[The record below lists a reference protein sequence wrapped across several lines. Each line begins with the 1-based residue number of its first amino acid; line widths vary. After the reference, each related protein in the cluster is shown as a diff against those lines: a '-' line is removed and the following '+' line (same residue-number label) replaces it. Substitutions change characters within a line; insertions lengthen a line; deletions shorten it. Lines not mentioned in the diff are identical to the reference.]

1 MQSVQR
7 IESFKLSVKSDLKS
21 HKGGN
26 LRRPASASIK
36 ELFMN
41 DNSKI
46 TAERQ
51 TKIRS
56 SVKKYIAA
64 GMTAAVFALC
74 TVIGAAGA
82 GEPETV
88 DFETDIIPT
97 ETVAAQTEI
106 ADEPAEDIEV
116 SETLTAQVAA
126 FPSEKNISTDED
138 AVSTSADESTEIA
151 SDEVD
156 SDIAETEAVTTSEE
170 TADTDSD
177 DLDEEIFDD
186 EDSEAPTGSF
196 VSTEGAK
203 ASVPAVSAKSSPK
216 SHKADK
222 AEVKIV
228 VPEMS
233 SEAPIQPETE
243 AVTTVS
249 EDIAV
254 TEEAFADAPAAVNAV
269 SRFEVPDWL
278 TLDENGVPTE
288 YVDTISGKSCAYT
301 ADPGAL
307 MSTGKAVFQGYVA
320 VDPNIIPYGSELY
333 IVADDGEVYGYAIA
347 ADTGYSVRQGHIVVD
362 LFMDEY
368 NDCIQ
373 WGAKNV
379 TIYVLK

>member
-1 MQSVQR
+1 
-7 IESFKLSVKSDLKS
+7 
-21 HKGGN
+21 
-26 LRRPASASIK
+26 
-36 ELFMN
+36 MN

-46 TAERQ
+46 TAEGQ

-88 DFETDIIPT
+88 DLETDIIPT
-97 ETVAAQTEI
+97 ETVAAQTEM

-126 FPSEKNISTDED
+126 FPSEKNIGTDED
-138 AVSTSADESTEIA
+138 AVSTSADDSSDVTDEAA
-151 SDEVD
+151 SNEAD
-156 SDIAETEAVTTSEE
+156 SDIAETEAVITSEE

-196 VSTEGAK
+196 VSTDGAK
-203 ASVPAVSAKSSPK
+203 ASVQAVSAKSSPK

-222 AEVKIV
+222 SEVKIV

-254 TEEAFADAPAAVNAV
+254 TEAAFADAPEAVKAV
-269 SRFEVPDWL
+269 SRFEVPEWL

>member
-1 MQSVQR
+1 
-7 IESFKLSVKSDLKS
+7 
-21 HKGGN
+21 
-26 LRRPASASIK
+26 
-36 ELFMN
+36 MN

-46 TAERQ
+46 TAEGQ

-74 TVIGAAGA
+74 TVISAAGA

-88 DFETDIIPT
+88 DLETDIIPT
-97 ETVAAQTEI
+97 ETVAAQTEM

-138 AVSTSADESTEIA
+138 AISTSADDSSDVTDEAA
-151 SDEVD
+151 SNEAA
-156 SDIAETEAVTTSEE
+156 SDIAETEAVITSEE

-186 EDSEAPTGSF
+186 ENSEAPTGSF
-196 VSTEGAK
+196 VSTDGAK
-203 ASVPAVSAKSSPK
+203 ASVQAVSAKSSPK
-216 SHKADK
+216 ANKADK

-254 TEEAFADAPAAVNAV
+254 TEEAFADAPEAVKAV

-347 ADTGYSVRQGHIVVD
+347 ADTGYSVRQGHIIVD

>member
-1 MQSVQR
+1 
-7 IESFKLSVKSDLKS
+7 
-21 HKGGN
+21 
-26 LRRPASASIK
+26 
-36 ELFMN
+36 MN
-41 DNSKI
+41 DKSKI
-46 TAERQ
+46 TAEGQ

-156 SDIAETEAVTTSEE
+156 SDIAETEAVITSEE

-254 TEEAFADAPAAVNAV
+254 TEEAFADAPAAVKAV

>member
-1 MQSVQR
+1 
-7 IESFKLSVKSDLKS
+7 
-21 HKGGN
+21 
-26 LRRPASASIK
+26 
-36 ELFMN
+36 MN
-41 DNSKI
+41 DKTKI
-46 TAERQ
+46 TAEGQ

-74 TVIGAAGA
+74 TVIGAAGT

-88 DFETDIIPT
+88 DLETDIIPT
-97 ETVAAQTEI
+97 ETVAAQTEM
-106 ADEPAEDIEV
+106 ADEPAKDIEV

-126 FPSEKNISTDED
+126 FPSEKNIGTDED
-138 AVSTSADESTEIA
+138 AVSTSADDSSDVT
-151 SDEVD
+151 DEVASNEAD
-156 SDIAETEAVTTSEE
+156 SDIAETEAVITSEE
-170 TADTDSD
+170 TADADSD

-203 ASVPAVSAKSSPK
+203 ASVQAVSAKSSPK

-222 AEVKIV
+222 SEVKIV

-254 TEEAFADAPAAVNAV
+254 TEAAFADAPAAVKAV
-269 SRFEVPDWL
+269 SRFEVPEWL

-347 ADTGYSVRQGHIVVD
+347 ADTGYSVRQGHIIVD

>member
-1 MQSVQR
+1 
-7 IESFKLSVKSDLKS
+7 
-21 HKGGN
+21 
-26 LRRPASASIK
+26 
-36 ELFMN
+36 MN

-46 TAERQ
+46 TAEGQ

-88 DFETDIIPT
+88 DLETDVIPT

-126 FPSEKNISTDED
+126 FPSEKNIGTDED
-138 AVSTSADESTEIA
+138 AVSTSADDSADMADEAA
-151 SDEVD
+151 SDEVASNEAD
-156 SDIAETEAVTTSEE
+156 SDTAEAEAVIASEE
-170 TADTDSD
+170 TAGADSD

-203 ASVPAVSAKSSPK
+203 ASVQAVSAKSSPK
-216 SHKADK
+216 ANKADK

-254 TEEAFADAPAAVNAV
+254 TEEAFADAPAAVKAV

-347 ADTGYSVRQGHIVVD
+347 ADTGYSVRQGHIIVD

>member
-1 MQSVQR
+1 
-7 IESFKLSVKSDLKS
+7 
-21 HKGGN
+21 
-26 LRRPASASIK
+26 
-36 ELFMN
+36 MN

-46 TAERQ
+46 TAEGQ

-88 DFETDIIPT
+88 DLETDIIPT
-97 ETVAAQTEI
+97 ETVAAQTEM

-126 FPSEKNISTDED
+126 FPSEKNIGTDED
-138 AVSTSADESTEIA
+138 AVSTSADESADVT
-151 SDEVD
+151 SDEAA
-156 SDIAETEAVTTSEE
+156 SDIAETEAVITSEE

-186 EDSEAPTGSF
+186 ENLEAPTGSF

-203 ASVPAVSAKSSPK
+203 ASVQAVSAKSSPK

-254 TEEAFADAPAAVNAV
+254 TEEAFADAPEAVKAV
-269 SRFEVPDWL
+269 SRFEVPEWL

-347 ADTGYSVRQGHIVVD
+347 ADTGYSVRQGHIIVD

>member
-1 MQSVQR
+1 
-7 IESFKLSVKSDLKS
+7 
-21 HKGGN
+21 
-26 LRRPASASIK
+26 
-36 ELFMN
+36 MN
-41 DNSKI
+41 DNSKK
-46 TAERQ
+46 TAEGQ

-88 DFETDIIPT
+88 DLETDIIPT
-97 ETVAAQTEI
+97 ETVAAQTEM

-126 FPSEKNISTDED
+126 FPSEKNIGTDED
-138 AVSTSADESTEIA
+138 AISTSADDSSDVTDEAA
-151 SDEVD
+151 SNEAD
-156 SDIAETEAVTTSEE
+156 SDIAETEAVITSEE

-196 VSTEGAK
+196 VSTDGAK
-203 ASVPAVSAKSSPK
+203 ASVRAVSAKSSPK

-228 VPEMS
+228 IPEMS

>member
-1 MQSVQR
+1 
-7 IESFKLSVKSDLKS
+7 
-21 HKGGN
+21 
-26 LRRPASASIK
+26 
-36 ELFMN
+36 MN
-41 DNSKI
+41 DKTKI
-46 TAERQ
+46 TAEGQ

-88 DFETDIIPT
+88 DLETDIIPT
-97 ETVAAQTEI
+97 ETVAAQTEM

-126 FPSEKNISTDED
+126 FPSEKNIGTDED
-138 AVSTSADESTEIA
+138 AVSTSADDSSDVT
-151 SDEVD
+151 DEVASNEAD
-156 SDIAETEAVTTSEE
+156 SDIAETEAVITSEE

-203 ASVPAVSAKSSPK
+203 ASVQAVSAKSSPK

-222 AEVKIV
+222 SEVKIV

-254 TEEAFADAPAAVNAV
+254 TEAAFADAPEAVKAV
-269 SRFEVPDWL
+269 SRFEVPEWL

>member
-1 MQSVQR
+1 
-7 IESFKLSVKSDLKS
+7 
-21 HKGGN
+21 
-26 LRRPASASIK
+26 
-36 ELFMN
+36 MN

-46 TAERQ
+46 TAEGQ

-88 DFETDIIPT
+88 DLETDIIPT
-97 ETVAAQTEI
+97 ETVAAQTEM

-126 FPSEKNISTDED
+126 FPLEKNIGTDED
-138 AVSTSADESTEIA
+138 AVSTSADDSSDVTDEAA
-151 SDEVD
+151 SNEAD
-156 SDIAETEAVTTSEE
+156 SDIAETEAVITSEE

-177 DLDEEIFDD
+177 DFDEEIFDD

-196 VSTEGAK
+196 VSTDGAK
-203 ASVPAVSAKSSPK
+203 ASVQAVSAKSSPK

-222 AEVKIV
+222 SEVKIV

-254 TEEAFADAPAAVNAV
+254 TEEAFADAPAAVKAV
-269 SRFEVPDWL
+269 SRFEVPEWL

-347 ADTGYSVRQGHIVVD
+347 ADTGYSVRQGHIIVD

>member
-1 MQSVQR
+1 
-7 IESFKLSVKSDLKS
+7 
-21 HKGGN
+21 
-26 LRRPASASIK
+26 
-36 ELFMN
+36 MN

-138 AVSTSADESTEIA
+138 AVSTSADESTEIT
-151 SDEVD
+151 SGEVD

-203 ASVPAVSAKSSPK
+203 ASVQAVSAKSSPK

-222 AEVKIV
+222 SEVKIV

>member
-1 MQSVQR
+1 
-7 IESFKLSVKSDLKS
+7 
-21 HKGGN
+21 
-26 LRRPASASIK
+26 
-36 ELFMN
+36 MN

-46 TAERQ
+46 TAEGQ

-151 SDEVD
+151 SGEVD

-196 VSTEGAK
+196 VSTEGTK

-269 SRFEVPDWL
+269 SRFEVPEWL

>member
-1 MQSVQR
+1 
-7 IESFKLSVKSDLKS
+7 
-21 HKGGN
+21 
-26 LRRPASASIK
+26 
-36 ELFMN
+36 MN
-41 DNSKI
+41 DKTKI
-46 TAERQ
+46 TAEGQ

-82 GEPETV
+82 GEPEAV
-88 DFETDIIPT
+88 DLETDIIPT
-97 ETVAAQTEI
+97 ETVAAQTEM

-126 FPSEKNISTDED
+126 FPSEKNIGTDED
-138 AVSTSADESTEIA
+138 AVSTSADDSSDVT
-151 SDEVD
+151 DEVASNEAA
-156 SDIAETEAVTTSEE
+156 SDIAETEAVITSEE

-186 EDSEAPTGSF
+186 ENSEAPTGSF

-203 ASVPAVSAKSSPK
+203 ASVQAVSAKSSPK

-222 AEVKIV
+222 SEVKIV

-233 SEAPIQPETE
+233 SEAPVQPETE

-254 TEEAFADAPAAVNAV
+254 TEEAFADAPAAVKAV

-347 ADTGYSVRQGHIVVD
+347 ADTGYSVRQGHIIVD

>member
-1 MQSVQR
+1 
-7 IESFKLSVKSDLKS
+7 
-21 HKGGN
+21 
-26 LRRPASASIK
+26 
-36 ELFMN
+36 MN
-41 DNSKI
+41 DKTKI
-46 TAERQ
+46 TAEGQ

-88 DFETDIIPT
+88 DLETDIIPT
-97 ETVAAQTEI
+97 ETVAAQTEM

-126 FPSEKNISTDED
+126 FPSEKNIGTDED
-138 AVSTSADESTEIA
+138 AVSTSTDDSADVTDEVA
-151 SDEVD
+151 SDEAASNEAD
-156 SDIAETEAVTTSEE
+156 SDIAETEAVITSEG

-203 ASVPAVSAKSSPK
+203 ASVQAVSAKSSPK
-216 SHKADK
+216 ANKADK

-254 TEEAFADAPAAVNAV
+254 TEAAFADAPAAVKAV

>member
-1 MQSVQR
+1 
-7 IESFKLSVKSDLKS
+7 
-21 HKGGN
+21 
-26 LRRPASASIK
+26 
-36 ELFMN
+36 MN
-41 DNSKI
+41 DKTKI
-46 TAERQ
+46 TAEGQ

-88 DFETDIIPT
+88 DLETDIIPT
-97 ETVAAQTEI
+97 ETVAAQTEM

-126 FPSEKNISTDED
+126 FPSEKNIGTDED
-138 AVSTSADESTEIA
+138 AVSTSADDSSDVTDEAA
-151 SDEVD
+151 SNEAD
-156 SDIAETEAVTTSEE
+156 SDIAETEAVITSEE

-186 EDSEAPTGSF
+186 ENSEAPTGSF

-203 ASVPAVSAKSSPK
+203 ASVQAVSAKSSPK

-254 TEEAFADAPAAVNAV
+254 TEEAFADAPAAVKAV
-269 SRFEVPDWL
+269 SRFEVPEWL

-347 ADTGYSVRQGHIVVD
+347 ADTGYSVRQGHIIVD

>member
-1 MQSVQR
+1 
-7 IESFKLSVKSDLKS
+7 
-21 HKGGN
+21 
-26 LRRPASASIK
+26 
-36 ELFMN
+36 MN
-41 DNSKI
+41 DNFKI
-46 TAERQ
+46 TAEGQ

-88 DFETDIIPT
+88 DLETDIIPT
-97 ETVAAQTEI
+97 ETVAAQTEM
-106 ADEPAEDIEV
+106 ADEPAENIEV

-126 FPSEKNISTDED
+126 FPSEKNIGTDED
-138 AVSTSADESTEIA
+138 AVSTSADDSSDVTDEVA
-151 SDEVD
+151 SDEVA
-156 SDIAETEAVTTSEE
+156 SDIAETEAVITSEE

-203 ASVPAVSAKSSPK
+203 ASVQAVSAKSSPK
-216 SHKADK
+216 ANKADK
-222 AEVKIV
+222 SEVKIV

-254 TEEAFADAPAAVNAV
+254 TEEAFADAPEAVKAV
-269 SRFEVPDWL
+269 SRFEVPEWL

-347 ADTGYSVRQGHIVVD
+347 ADTGYSVRQGHIIVD

>member
-1 MQSVQR
+1 
-7 IESFKLSVKSDLKS
+7 
-21 HKGGN
+21 
-26 LRRPASASIK
+26 
-36 ELFMN
+36 MN

-46 TAERQ
+46 TAEGQ

-88 DFETDIIPT
+88 DLETDTIPT

-106 ADEPAEDIEV
+106 ADETAEDIEV

-126 FPSEKNISTDED
+126 FPSEKNIGTDED
-138 AVSTSADESTEIA
+138 AVSTSADDSADMT
-151 SDEVD
+151 SDEVTSNEAD
-156 SDIAETEAVTTSEE
+156 SDIAETEAVITSEE
-170 TADTDSD
+170 TADTNSD

-203 ASVPAVSAKSSPK
+203 ASVQAVSAKSSPK

-254 TEEAFADAPAAVNAV
+254 TEEAFADAPAAVKAV

-347 ADTGYSVRQGHIVVD
+347 ADTGYSVRQGHIIVD

>member
-1 MQSVQR
+1 
-7 IESFKLSVKSDLKS
+7 
-21 HKGGN
+21 
-26 LRRPASASIK
+26 
-36 ELFMN
+36 
-41 DNSKI
+41 
-46 TAERQ
+46 
-51 TKIRS
+51 
-56 SVKKYIAA
+56 
-64 GMTAAVFALC
+64 
-74 TVIGAAGA
+74 
-82 GEPETV
+82 
-88 DFETDIIPT
+88 
-97 ETVAAQTEI
+97 
-106 ADEPAEDIEV
+106 
-116 SETLTAQVAA
+116 
-126 FPSEKNISTDED
+126 
-138 AVSTSADESTEIA
+138 
-151 SDEVD
+151 
-156 SDIAETEAVTTSEE
+156 
-170 TADTDSD
+170 
-177 DLDEEIFDD
+177 
-186 EDSEAPTGSF
+186 
-196 VSTEGAK
+196 
-203 ASVPAVSAKSSPK
+203 
-216 SHKADK
+216 
-222 AEVKIV
+222 
-228 VPEMS
+228 MS

-243 AVTTVS
+243 AVTTVSKDTAVS

>member
-1 MQSVQR
+1 
-7 IESFKLSVKSDLKS
+7 
-21 HKGGN
+21 
-26 LRRPASASIK
+26 
-36 ELFMN
+36 MN
-41 DNSKI
+41 DKTKI
-46 TAERQ
+46 TAEGQ

-88 DFETDIIPT
+88 DLETDIIPT
-97 ETVAAQTEI
+97 ETVAAQTEM

-126 FPSEKNISTDED
+126 FPSEKNIGTDED
-138 AVSTSADESTEIA
+138 AVSTSADDSSDVT
-151 SDEVD
+151 DEVASNEAD
-156 SDIAETEAVTTSEE
+156 SDIAETEAVITSEE

-203 ASVPAVSAKSSPK
+203 ASVQAVSAKSSPK

-222 AEVKIV
+222 SEVKIV

-254 TEEAFADAPAAVNAV
+254 TEAAFADAPAAVKAV

-347 ADTGYSVRQGHIVVD
+347 ADTGYSVRQGHIIVD

>member
-1 MQSVQR
+1 
-7 IESFKLSVKSDLKS
+7 
-21 HKGGN
+21 
-26 LRRPASASIK
+26 
-36 ELFMN
+36 MN

-126 FPSEKNISTDED
+126 FPSEKNISTEED

-151 SDEVD
+151 SGEVD
-156 SDIAETEAVTTSEE
+156 SYIAETEAVTTSEE

-203 ASVPAVSAKSSPK
+203 ASVQAVSAKSSPK

-222 AEVKIV
+222 SEVKIV

-254 TEEAFADAPAAVNAV
+254 TEEAFADAPAAVKAV

>member
-1 MQSVQR
+1 
-7 IESFKLSVKSDLKS
+7 
-21 HKGGN
+21 
-26 LRRPASASIK
+26 
-36 ELFMN
+36 MN
-41 DNSKI
+41 DKTKI
-46 TAERQ
+46 TTEGQ

-88 DFETDIIPT
+88 DLETDIIPT
-97 ETVAAQTEI
+97 ETVAAQTEM

-126 FPSEKNISTDED
+126 FPSEKNIGTDED
-138 AVSTSADESTEIA
+138 AVSTSADDS
-151 SDEVD
+151 SDVTDEAA
-156 SDIAETEAVTTSEE
+156 SDIAETEAVITSEE
-170 TADTDSD
+170 TAVTDSD

-203 ASVPAVSAKSSPK
+203 ASVQAVSAKSSPK

-254 TEEAFADAPAAVNAV
+254 TEEAFADAPAAVKAV

-347 ADTGYSVRQGHIVVD
+347 ADTGYSVRQGHIIVD

>member
-1 MQSVQR
+1 
-7 IESFKLSVKSDLKS
+7 
-21 HKGGN
+21 
-26 LRRPASASIK
+26 
-36 ELFMN
+36 MN

-46 TAERQ
+46 TAEGQ

-126 FPSEKNISTDED
+126 FPSEKNISTEED

-151 SDEVD
+151 SGEVD

-249 EDIAV
+249 ENIAV

>member
-1 MQSVQR
+1 
-7 IESFKLSVKSDLKS
+7 
-21 HKGGN
+21 
-26 LRRPASASIK
+26 
-36 ELFMN
+36 MN
-41 DNSKI
+41 DKTKI
-46 TAERQ
+46 TAEGQ

-88 DFETDIIPT
+88 DLETDIIPT
-97 ETVAAQTEI
+97 ETVAAQTEM

-126 FPSEKNISTDED
+126 FPSEKNIGTDED
-138 AVSTSADESTEIA
+138 AVSTSADDSFDVT
-151 SDEVD
+151 DEVASNEAD
-156 SDIAETEAVTTSEE
+156 SDIAETEAVITSEE

-196 VSTEGAK
+196 VSTDGAK
-203 ASVPAVSAKSSPK
+203 ASVQAVSAKSSPK

-222 AEVKIV
+222 SEVKIV

-254 TEEAFADAPAAVNAV
+254 TEAAFADAPAAVKAV

>member
-1 MQSVQR
+1 
-7 IESFKLSVKSDLKS
+7 
-21 HKGGN
+21 
-26 LRRPASASIK
+26 
-36 ELFMN
+36 MN

-46 TAERQ
+46 TAEGQ

-88 DFETDIIPT
+88 DLETDIIPT
-97 ETVAAQTEI
+97 ETVAAQTEM

-126 FPSEKNISTDED
+126 FPSEKNIGTDED
-138 AVSTSADESTEIA
+138 AISTSADDSSDVTDEAA
-151 SDEVD
+151 SNEAD
-156 SDIAETEAVTTSEE
+156 SDIAETEAVITSEE

-196 VSTEGAK
+196 VSTDGAK
-203 ASVPAVSAKSSPK
+203 ASVQAVSAKSSPK

-222 AEVKIV
+222 SEVKIV

-254 TEEAFADAPAAVNAV
+254 TEEAFADAPEAVKAV

-368 NDCIQ
+368 NACIQ

>member
-1 MQSVQR
+1 
-7 IESFKLSVKSDLKS
+7 
-21 HKGGN
+21 
-26 LRRPASASIK
+26 
-36 ELFMN
+36 MN
-41 DNSKI
+41 DKSKI
-46 TAERQ
+46 TAEGQ

-56 SVKKYIAA
+56 SVKKYIAT

-88 DFETDIIPT
+88 DLETDIIPT
-97 ETVAAQTEI
+97 ETVAAQTEM

-126 FPSEKNISTDED
+126 FPSEKNIGTDED
-138 AVSTSADESTEIA
+138 AVSTSADESADVTDEAA
-151 SDEVD
+151 SNEAD
-156 SDIAETEAVTTSEE
+156 SDIAETEAVITSEE

-203 ASVPAVSAKSSPK
+203 ASVQAVSAKSSPK

-222 AEVKIV
+222 SEVKIV

-254 TEEAFADAPAAVNAV
+254 PEAAFADAPAAVKAV

>member
-1 MQSVQR
+1 
-7 IESFKLSVKSDLKS
+7 
-21 HKGGN
+21 
-26 LRRPASASIK
+26 
-36 ELFMN
+36 MN

-46 TAERQ
+46 TAEGQ

-126 FPSEKNISTDED
+126 FPSEKNISTEED

-243 AVTTVS
+243 AVTTVTEDIAVS

>member
-1 MQSVQR
+1 
-7 IESFKLSVKSDLKS
+7 
-21 HKGGN
+21 
-26 LRRPASASIK
+26 
-36 ELFMN
+36 MN

-46 TAERQ
+46 TAEGQ

-88 DFETDIIPT
+88 DLETDIIPT
-97 ETVAAQTEI
+97 ETVAAQTEM

-151 SDEVD
+151 SGEVD

-222 AEVKIV
+222 SEVKIV

-254 TEEAFADAPAAVNAV
+254 TEAAFADAPAAVKAV
-269 SRFEVPDWL
+269 SRFEVPEWL

-347 ADTGYSVRQGHIVVD
+347 ADTGYSVRQGHIIVD

>member
-1 MQSVQR
+1 
-7 IESFKLSVKSDLKS
+7 
-21 HKGGN
+21 
-26 LRRPASASIK
+26 
-36 ELFMN
+36 MN

-46 TAERQ
+46 TAEGQ

-88 DFETDIIPT
+88 DLETDIIPT
-97 ETVAAQTEI
+97 ETVAAQTEM

-126 FPSEKNISTDED
+126 FPSEKNIGTDED
-138 AVSTSADESTEIA
+138 AISTSADDSSDVT
-151 SDEVD
+151 DEVASNEAA
-156 SDIAETEAVTTSEE
+156 SDIAETEAVITSEE

-186 EDSEAPTGSF
+186 ENSEAPTGSF

-203 ASVPAVSAKSSPK
+203 ASVQAVSAKSSPK

-222 AEVKIV
+222 SEVKIV

-254 TEEAFADAPAAVNAV
+254 TEEAFADAPAAVKAV
-269 SRFEVPDWL
+269 SRFEVPEWL

-347 ADTGYSVRQGHIVVD
+347 ADTGYSVRQGHIIVD

>member
-1 MQSVQR
+1 
-7 IESFKLSVKSDLKS
+7 
-21 HKGGN
+21 
-26 LRRPASASIK
+26 
-36 ELFMN
+36 MN
-41 DNSKI
+41 DKTKI
-46 TAERQ
+46 TAEGQ

-88 DFETDIIPT
+88 DLETDIIPT
-97 ETVAAQTEI
+97 ETVAAQTEM

-126 FPSEKNISTDED
+126 FPSEKNIGTDED
-138 AVSTSADESTEIA
+138 AVSTSADDSSDVTDEAA
-151 SDEVD
+151 SNEAD
-156 SDIAETEAVTTSEE
+156 SDIAETEAVITSEE

-196 VSTEGAK
+196 VSTDGAK
-203 ASVPAVSAKSSPK
+203 ASVQAVSAKSSPK
-216 SHKADK
+216 SHKANK
-222 AEVKIV
+222 SEVKIV

-254 TEEAFADAPAAVNAV
+254 TEAAFADAPEAVKAV
-269 SRFEVPDWL
+269 SRFEVPEWL

>member
-1 MQSVQR
+1 
-7 IESFKLSVKSDLKS
+7 
-21 HKGGN
+21 
-26 LRRPASASIK
+26 
-36 ELFMN
+36 MN
-41 DNSKI
+41 DKTKI
-46 TAERQ
+46 TAEGQ

-88 DFETDIIPT
+88 DLETDIIPT
-97 ETVAAQTEI
+97 ETVAAQTEM
-106 ADEPAEDIEV
+106 ADEPAKDIEV

-126 FPSEKNISTDED
+126 FPSEKNIGTDED
-138 AVSTSADESTEIA
+138 AVSTSADDS
-151 SDEVD
+151 SDVTDEAAFNEAA
-156 SDIAETEAVTTSEE
+156 SDIAETEAVITSEE
-170 TADTDSD
+170 TAGTDSD

-203 ASVPAVSAKSSPK
+203 ASVQAVSAKSSPK
-216 SHKADK
+216 ANKADK

-254 TEEAFADAPAAVNAV
+254 TEEAFADAPAAVKAV

-347 ADTGYSVRQGHIVVD
+347 ADTGYSVRQGHIIVD

>member
-1 MQSVQR
+1 
-7 IESFKLSVKSDLKS
+7 
-21 HKGGN
+21 
-26 LRRPASASIK
+26 
-36 ELFMN
+36 MN

-46 TAERQ
+46 TAEGQ

-88 DFETDIIPT
+88 DLETDIIPT
-97 ETVAAQTEI
+97 ETVAAQTEM

-126 FPSEKNISTDED
+126 FPSEKNIGTDED
-138 AVSTSADESTEIA
+138 AVSTSADDSSDVTDEAA
-151 SDEVD
+151 SNEAD
-156 SDIAETEAVTTSEE
+156 SDIAETEAVITSEG

-186 EDSEAPTGSF
+186 ENSEAPTGSF

-203 ASVPAVSAKSSPK
+203 ASVQAVSAKSSPK

-222 AEVKIV
+222 SEVKIV

-249 EDIAV
+249 EDVAV
-254 TEEAFADAPAAVNAV
+254 TEAAFADAPAAVKAV
-269 SRFEVPDWL
+269 SRFEVPEWL

-347 ADTGYSVRQGHIVVD
+347 ADTGYSVRQGHIIVD

>member
-1 MQSVQR
+1 
-7 IESFKLSVKSDLKS
+7 
-21 HKGGN
+21 
-26 LRRPASASIK
+26 
-36 ELFMN
+36 MN

-46 TAERQ
+46 TAEGQ

-106 ADEPAEDIEV
+106 ADDPAEDIEV

-156 SDIAETEAVTTSEE
+156 SVIAETEAVTTSKE

>member
-1 MQSVQR
+1 
-7 IESFKLSVKSDLKS
+7 
-21 HKGGN
+21 
-26 LRRPASASIK
+26 
-36 ELFMN
+36 MN

-46 TAERQ
+46 TAEGQ

-88 DFETDIIPT
+88 DLETDIIPT
-97 ETVAAQTEI
+97 ETVAAQTEM

-126 FPSEKNISTDED
+126 FPSEKNFGTDED
-138 AVSTSADESTEIA
+138 AVSTSADDSSDVT
-151 SDEVD
+151 DEVASNEAD
-156 SDIAETEAVTTSEE
+156 SDIAETEAVITSEE

-203 ASVPAVSAKSSPK
+203 ASVQAVSAKSSPK

-254 TEEAFADAPAAVNAV
+254 TEAAFADAPEAVKAV
-269 SRFEVPDWL
+269 SRFEVPEWL

-347 ADTGYSVRQGHIVVD
+347 ADTGYSVRQGHIIVD

>member
-1 MQSVQR
+1 
-7 IESFKLSVKSDLKS
+7 
-21 HKGGN
+21 
-26 LRRPASASIK
+26 
-36 ELFMN
+36 MN

-46 TAERQ
+46 TAEGQ

-88 DFETDIIPT
+88 DLETDIIPT
-97 ETVAAQTEI
+97 ETVAAQTEM

-116 SETLTAQVAA
+116 FETLTAQVAA
-126 FPSEKNISTDED
+126 FPSEKNIGTDED
-138 AVSTSADESTEIA
+138 AVSTSADDSSDVTDEVA
-151 SDEVD
+151 SDEAD
-156 SDIAETEAVTTSEE
+156 SDIAETEAVITSEG

-203 ASVPAVSAKSSPK
+203 ASVQAVSAKSSPK
-216 SHKADK
+216 ANKADK

-254 TEEAFADAPAAVNAV
+254 TEEAFADAPAAVKAV
-269 SRFEVPDWL
+269 SRFEVPEWL

-347 ADTGYSVRQGHIVVD
+347 ADTGYSVRQGHIIVD

>member
-1 MQSVQR
+1 
-7 IESFKLSVKSDLKS
+7 
-21 HKGGN
+21 
-26 LRRPASASIK
+26 
-36 ELFMN
+36 MN

-46 TAERQ
+46 TTEGQ

-74 TVIGAAGA
+74 IVIGAAGA

-233 SEAPIQPETE
+233 SEAPIQPETKLLQQFPK
-243 AVTTVS
+243 
-249 EDIAV
+249 IPQ
-254 TEEAFADAPAAVNAV
+254 FPK
-269 SRFEVPDWL
+269 
-278 TLDENGVPTE
+278 
-288 YVDTISGKSCAYT
+288 ISQLQRK
-301 ADPGAL
+301 PL
-307 MSTGKAVFQGYVA
+307 QMLLQ
-320 VDPNIIPYGSELY
+320 
-333 IVADDGEVYGYAIA
+333 
-347 ADTGYSVRQGHIVVD
+347 Q
-362 LFMDEY
+362 
-368 NDCIQ
+368 
-373 WGAKNV
+373 
-379 TIYVLK
+379 

>member
-1 MQSVQR
+1 
-7 IESFKLSVKSDLKS
+7 
-21 HKGGN
+21 
-26 LRRPASASIK
+26 
-36 ELFMN
+36 MN
-41 DNSKI
+41 DKTKI
-46 TAERQ
+46 TAEGQ

-88 DFETDIIPT
+88 DLETDIIPT
-97 ETVAAQTEI
+97 ETVAAQTEM

-126 FPSEKNISTDED
+126 FPSEKNIGTDED
-138 AVSTSADESTEIA
+138 AVSTSADDSSDVTDEAA
-151 SDEVD
+151 SNEAD
-156 SDIAETEAVTTSEE
+156 SDIAETEAVITSEE

-203 ASVPAVSAKSSPK
+203 ASVQAVSAKSSPK

-222 AEVKIV
+222 SEVKIV

-254 TEEAFADAPAAVNAV
+254 TEAAFADAPAAVKAV

-347 ADTGYSVRQGHIVVD
+347 ADTGYSVRQGHIIVD

>member
-1 MQSVQR
+1 
-7 IESFKLSVKSDLKS
+7 
-21 HKGGN
+21 
-26 LRRPASASIK
+26 
-36 ELFMN
+36 MN
-41 DNSKI
+41 DKTKI
-46 TAERQ
+46 TAEGQ

-82 GEPETV
+82 GEPEAV
-88 DFETDIIPT
+88 DLETDIIPT
-97 ETVAAQTEI
+97 ETVAAQTEM

-126 FPSEKNISTDED
+126 FPSEKNIGTDED
-138 AVSTSADESTEIA
+138 AVSTSADDSSDVT
-151 SDEVD
+151 DEVASNEAA
-156 SDIAETEAVTTSEE
+156 SDIAETEAVITSEE

-203 ASVPAVSAKSSPK
+203 ASVQAVSAKSSPK

-222 AEVKIV
+222 SEVKIV

-233 SEAPIQPETE
+233 SEAPVQPETE

-254 TEEAFADAPAAVNAV
+254 TEEAFADAPAAVKAV

-347 ADTGYSVRQGHIVVD
+347 ADTGYSVRQGHIIVD

>member
-1 MQSVQR
+1 
-7 IESFKLSVKSDLKS
+7 
-21 HKGGN
+21 
-26 LRRPASASIK
+26 
-36 ELFMN
+36 
-41 DNSKI
+41 
-46 TAERQ
+46 
-51 TKIRS
+51 
-56 SVKKYIAA
+56 
-64 GMTAAVFALC
+64 MTAAVFALC

-138 AVSTSADESTEIA
+138 AVSTSTDESTDIA
-151 SDEVD
+151 SGEVD

-196 VSTEGAK
+196 VSTEGTK

-228 VPEMS
+228 IPEMS

-254 TEEAFADAPAAVNAV
+254 SEEAFADAPAAVNAV

>member
-1 MQSVQR
+1 
-7 IESFKLSVKSDLKS
+7 
-21 HKGGN
+21 
-26 LRRPASASIK
+26 
-36 ELFMN
+36 MN
-41 DNSKI
+41 DKSKI
-46 TAERQ
+46 TAEGQ

-88 DFETDIIPT
+88 DLETDIIPT
-97 ETVAAQTEI
+97 ETVAAQTEM

-126 FPSEKNISTDED
+126 FPSEKNIGTDED
-138 AVSTSADESTEIA
+138 AVSTSADDSSDVTDEAA
-151 SDEVD
+151 SNEAD
-156 SDIAETEAVTTSEE
+156 SDIAETEAVITSEE

-203 ASVPAVSAKSSPK
+203 ASVQAVSAKSSPK

-222 AEVKIV
+222 SEVKIV

-254 TEEAFADAPAAVNAV
+254 TEAAFADAPAAVKAV
-269 SRFEVPDWL
+269 SRFEVPEWL

-347 ADTGYSVRQGHIVVD
+347 ADTGYSVRQGHIIVD